1 MFGALAVA
9 STTFT
14 SCKDYDDDINDLQT
28 QIDASGVDLSGELT
42 KLEGLLETNKQAS
55 DNAAK
60 ELAQAIK
67 DATNDANGYAEIQ
80 AAEAK
85 KAAVDASAALI
96 EQAIEDLKKGELQA
110 AQSKANEAYNLAE
123 QAKAAAEKNKAE
135 LDKLTAGL
143 GETNTNLQK
152 ALEEISKLNK
162 DLAATNKLVQDN
174 IAKINAIDE
183 ALKSLEASN
192 KVAHEALTAKD
203 TELKKLIETNQASI
217 KDILENKI
225 PELSKKLTDAES
237 KIKTNAT
244 DISGIKEDIKTNIQP
259 AISSLQTLVT
269 NINNYLNI
277 LAENLNNL
285 ITGLILQDE
294 QLEIVQAQVV
304 ADVNKTGLTGLT
316 FTEFSGR
323 NTLVW
328 FPYKNAANAKN
339 NLQVGWWNVERLAGP
354 VYYTINPTNVNF
366 IGKATIAL
374 ENSLMAAPANIE
386 ISAPEASARKSSPI
400 TRAAD
405 EAPAN
410 GLYQSLIT
418 NEDVKRETAHPGFA
432 NSYALVCTS
441 YKQKD
446 KEGKE
451 TKKTVY
457 SQYALNLTVV
467 NAVAQTNPDIVPV
480 GADASHPS
488 VCDARFTTDFG
499 QPMTGKFNLKPQN
512 TEFGK
517 TGSTAKVYRKY
528 VEVVGVSNARG
539 TAQTGATLTT
549 LKKAINDANKGI
561 LNTVFEEDTPGF
573 DEITVTIPDN
583 SGTYN
588 FVGSTVEFRYFIQNY
603 DGTIYAKN
611 IKVMFAKTLFEE
623 GTVTIEHT
631 PYQSGVNTMLH
642 GLQASDKTD
651 FQVEANCIS
660 VAASNKL
667 WYENTSKI
675 EIKAVGTQFCKIKTV
690 EFRTAEKNNTPN
702 WINETAIATINMN
715 ETNSGSVSGLTASD
729 LQKVKNMVFT
739 YDPAS
744 IEVEKEYTFEMYSYD
759 PNGNLVSKL
768 PIKFTM
774 KYPKH
779 HASLISP
786 NPAYFLPYQKDLKA
800 ESLAGKT
807 LTAWANKHVVNG
819 TVYDATYNLIAAF
832 NTPWNNADG
841 CVISF
846 DYTDKNDY
854 AAGKKYAAYKPANT
868 WRLNY
873 LSAATDYTMQVPAK
887 AVKYTEEHPYT
898 LQVAVECFGVQ
909 SLWYAPYEFNVVFKS
924 AIAWADFKWKKDL
937 YEIGYPNNSLTIG
950 DDQITSD
957 DPSTSAADD
966 ITYFGSSADN
976 RIQSTSVILKDTQFA
991 SLFKTIAVTPAGI
1004 LIETAED
1011 VPGGVGT
1018 INIEDPVEFTFI
1030 VKDFYGNPRSYD
1042 FKVKVKENN

>member
-1 MFGALAVA
+1 MVSNVNPTG
-9 STTFT
+9 
-14 SCKDYDDDINDLQT
+14 
-28 QIDASGVDLSGELT
+28 LSG
-42 KLEGLLETNKQAS
+42 
-55 DNAAK
+55 
-60 ELAQAIK
+60 
-67 DATNDANGYAEIQ
+67 
-80 AAEAK
+80 
-85 KAAVDASAALI
+85 
-96 EQAIEDLKKGELQA
+96 
-110 AQSKANEAYNLAE
+110 
-123 QAKAAAEKNKAE
+123 
-135 LDKLTAGL
+135 
-143 GETNTNLQK
+143 
-152 ALEEISKLNK
+152 
-162 DLAATNKLVQDN
+162 
-174 IAKINAIDE
+174 
-183 ALKSLEASN
+183 
-192 KVAHEALTAKD
+192 
-203 TELKKLIETNQASI
+203 
-217 KDILENKI
+217 
-225 PELSKKLTDAES
+225 
-237 KIKTNAT
+237 
-244 DISGIKEDIKTNIQP
+244 
-259 AISSLQTLVT
+259 
-269 NINNYLNI
+269 
-277 LAENLNNL
+277 
-285 ITGLILQDE
+285 
-294 QLEIVQAQVV
+294 
-304 ADVNKTGLTGLT
+304 T
-316 FTEFSGR
+316 FTETSGTK
-323 NTLVW
+323 TLVW
-328 FPYKNAANAKN
+328 FPYKNAADAKN
-339 NLQVGWWNVERLAGP
+339 NLVVGKWNVERLAGP

-366 IGKATIAL
+366 DKKATPHL
-374 ENSLMAAPANIE
+374 ENSLMEEPVGLKV
-386 ISAPEASARKSSPI
+386 SDSEASTRTSPI
-400 TRAAD
+400 TRAGD
-405 EAPAN
+405 RAPAN
-410 GLYQSLIT
+410 GLYQSLVT
-418 NEDVKRETAHPGFA
+418 NEDVLRDAQHEGFA
-432 NSYALVCTS
+432 NSYALVTK
-441 YKQKD
+441 YEQKD
-446 KEGKE
+446 KEGKVTE
-451 TKKTVY
+451 KSVY
-457 SQYALNLTVV
+457 SQYALNIKVTP
-467 NAVAQTNPDIVPV
+467 ATAQTSPDIEPV
-480 GADASHPS
+480 GADAPPYPS

-499 QPMTGKFNLKPQN
+499 NPMTGTFKLHPQN

-807 LTAWANKHVVNG
+807 LTAWANKHVDNG

-873 LSAATDYTMQVPAK
+873 LSAATDYTMKVPAK

-966 ITYFGSSADN
+966 ITYFGSSADD
-976 RIQSTSVILKDTQFA
+976 RIKSKSVKLKDTQFA